1 MSLKAEA
8 RKNLE
13 FARKCFDNST
23 RVLAE
28 EDGSF
33 APFPEAM
40 TVTGQVVHV
49 AQTLD
54 WLREG
59 GFDGVWEMEFEAMAK
74 EGAKVSS
81 LAEARKMLDGAWT
94 RFFAVIDGATDAV
107 LAAEMPANPI
117 MQGPRYEV
125 IGGAVD
131 HTAHHRGAL
140 SVYARL
146 RGKTPAMPYG
156 DA

>member
-1 MSLKAEA
+1 MSLKLAA

-13 FARKCFDNST
+13 FARQCFENT
-23 RVLAE
+23 TKVLTE
-28 EDGSF
+28 EDGGF
-33 APFPEAM
+33 APTPEAM

-59 GFDGVWEMEFEAMAK
+59 GFDGVWKMEFE
-74 EGAKVSS
+74 
-81 LAEARKMLDGAWT
+81 
-94 RFFAVIDGATDAV
+94 V

-125 IGGAVD
+125 IGGVVD

-140 SVYARL
+140 AVYARL
-146 RGKTPAMPYG
+146 QGKTPAMPYG
-156 DA
+156 EG

>member
-1 MSLKAEA
+1 
-8 RKNLE
+8 
-13 FARKCFDNST
+13 
-23 RVLAE
+23 
-28 EDGSF
+28 
-33 APFPEAM
+33 M

-59 GFDGVWEMEFEAMAK
+59 GFDGVWKMEFEAMAK
-74 EGAKVSS
+74 EGAQVKS
-81 LAEARKMLDGAWT
+81 LAQARQMLADAWG
-94 RFFAVIDGATDAV
+94 RFFAVIDGTTDEV

-125 IGGAVD
+125 IGGVVD

-140 SVYARL
+140 AVYARL
-146 RGKTPAMPYG
+146 QGKTPAMPYG
-156 DA
+156 EG